1 MSIFLQIYPL
11 KYSPKI
17 DPYPQGL
24 VRLLSYFPH
33 VFKSPTSLPPTH
45 LHDHRIPLPP
55 YANPINARP
64 YHYPYYQK
72 TEIERMVREMLDSG
86 LICPSCSPFS
96 SPILLVKKADGERRF
111 CVDYRALNAITIK
124 EKYPFLVIEELL
136 DELHEAKFF
145 SKLNLRSEYH
155 QIRVRTEDIPKM
167 HFKLMKDTM
176 SLSLCHSDLL
186 TLRPHSRA

>member
-1 MSIFLQIYPL
+1 MSLSPPHLCHQHTSMTTAYPCHPMPTPL
-11 KYSPKI
+11 TRDLITILTIRK
-17 DPYPQGL
+17 
-24 VRLLSYFPH
+24 LS
-33 VFKSPTSLPPTH
+33 KDSW
-45 LHDHRIPLPP
+45 
-55 YANPINARP
+55 
-64 YHYPYYQK
+64 
-72 TEIERMVREMLDSG
+72 MVREMLDSG

-96 SPILLVKKADGERRF
+96 SPILLIKKADGERRF